1 MRMLFHSLFA
11 LMIAVM
17 SAVAGQWQTVE
28 PGRTCEF
35 TVQPI
40 AVHTTNPVPTI
51 VYLKRLAVARGG
63 TESDE
68 SILAD
73 FRAAGYLVVILDF
86 ASHTNARVPFLNR
99 DLGKLRD
106 DIRAKKFLG
115 EYKLDDAHIF
125 IVPEG
130 FRLKRDVE
138 FYRDGSRVLAMDII
152 YPSQP
157 KQAVGAL
164 IEFSCDNQN
173 RYGNGSLSACSDT
186 ILDAFAT
193 EGFAVAMADHPVAAP
208 YKGLDPMPDCGRKI
222 KAAVRTLR
230 TEGKSLGLNGRIAPV
245 GFSRGSGMALMLVTT
260 EGVGEFE
267 GFGPHTNIS
276 SAVQGAV
283 VMSGRFTYLDLL
295 PDDKMLPRYAKAWG
309 ERDTSHAV
317 WRRHGAL
324 DYLTHPTLPLFLTIN
339 CTEGPDALHQMDVLQ
354 KRLATL
360 GSPFVFKPEN
370 EPRGHKVVLD
380 SEILAALRDYLK
392 RQLDAPTATASHRYK
407 VAVSDL
413 MILKRQKLGA
423 FPLAKELGA
432 DGVEVDL
439 GSLGKRDTFENQLT
453 NAATREQFLA
463 KAKELNI
470 EIPSL
475 AMTGF
480 FAQSFAERPTV
491 PRMIQD
497 CVDTMT
503 TLNVKVAFLP
513 LGVECDLQKKPELRS
528 KVIERLK
535 LAGEIAA
542 KAGVVIGVETSLIAA
557 EEVKLLEEVGSPAI
571 KSYFNFANAVRNGRD
586 ISSELRTLGR
596 DRICQIHA
604 SNTDGVWLEH
614 DPQVD
619 LPQIKA
625 TLDEMGWSG
634 WLIIERSRD
643 AKDPTN
649 VKRNFT
655 ANVAYLK
662 RCFQTP

>member
-1 MRMLFHSLFA
+1 MSLLRLSLLLGCLSLLPAF
-11 LMIAVM
+11 
-17 SAVAGQWQTVE
+17 AGQWQSSE
-28 PGRTCEF
+28 PGRAVEF
-35 TVQPI
+35 TVQAPGGGQ
-40 AVHTTNPVPTI
+40 TNPPTV
-51 VYLKRLAVARGG
+51 VYLKRLASPRVG
-63 TESDE
+63 TESDA

-73 FRAAGYLVVILDF
+73 FRAAGYLVVELDF
-86 ASHTNARVPFLNR
+86 ANHTNARVPFLNR

-115 EYKLDDAHIF
+115 EYKLDEAHIF

-130 FRLKRDVE
+130 CRLKRDVE
-138 FYRDGSRVLAMDII
+138 FYREGERRLALELI

-157 KQAVGAL
+157 KQPVGAL

-173 RYGNGSLSACSDT
+173 RFGNASLSICSDT

-208 YKGLDPMPDCGRKI
+208 YKGLDPMPDCARKI

-230 TEGKSLGLNGRIAPV
+230 AEGAALGLSGQIAPV

-260 EGVGEFE
+260 DSMPEFE
-267 GFGPHTNIS
+267 GFGLHTNVS

-295 PDDKMLPRYAKAWG
+295 PEDNMRVRYTKAWG
-309 ERDTSHAV
+309 ERETSRAV
-317 WRRHGAL
+317 WRRQGAL
-324 DYLTHPTLPLFLTIN
+324 DYLTQPTVPLFLTIN
-339 CTEGPDALHQMDVLQ
+339 RTEGPDALHQMAVLQ

-360 GSPFVFKPEN
+360 GSPFVFKLED
-370 EPRGHKVVLD
+370 EPRGHKVPLD
-380 SEILAALRDYLK
+380 PGILMAMRDYLK
-392 RQLDAPTATASHRYK
+392 RQRAAPAVSVPHRYQ

-413 MILKRQKLGA
+413 MILQRQKPGA
-423 FPLAKELGA
+423 FQLAKELGA

-453 NAATREQFLA
+453 NATTREQFLA
-463 KAKELNI
+463 RAKEAGV

-503 TLNVKVAFLP
+503 AMNVKVAFLP
-513 LGVECDLQKKPELRS
+513 LGVACDLQQKPELRP

-535 LAGEIAA
+535 LAGQIAA
-542 KAGVVIGVETSLIAA
+542 QAGVIIGVETSLPAD

-586 ISSELRTLGR
+586 ISSELRVLGR

-625 TLDEMGWSG
+625 TLDELGWSG
-634 WLIIERSRD
+634 WLVIERSRD

-655 ANVAYLK
+655 ANTAHLK
-662 RCFQTP
+662 HIFQTP

>member
-1 MRMLFHSLFA
+1 MRRFIYLLLLLML
-11 LMIAVM
+11 AVM
-17 SAVAGQWQTVE
+17 RAVAGPWQSVE

-35 TVQPI
+35 IVLPPAAQ
-40 AVHTTNPVPTI
+40 TTNSLPTV
-51 VYLKRLAVARGG
+51 VYLKHLAAPRVG

-73 FRAAGYLVVILDF
+73 FHAAGYLVVTLDF

-115 EYKLDDAHIF
+115 EYKLDDARIF

-130 FRLKRDVE
+130 CRLKRDVE
-138 FYRDGSRVLAMDII
+138 FYVDGGRRLGLDII

-157 KQAVGAL
+157 KQPVGAL

-173 RYGNGSLSACSDT
+173 RFGNTSLSICSDT

-208 YKGLDPMPDCGRKI
+208 YKGLDPMPDCARKI

-230 TEGKSLGLNGRIAPV
+230 VEGKALGLNGQIAPI

-260 EGVGEFE
+260 EGFSEFE
-267 GFGPHTNIS
+267 GSGTHTNVS

-295 PDDKMLPRYAKAWG
+295 PEDKMLPRYAKAWG
-309 ERDTSHAV
+309 ERETSHDV

-324 DYLTHPTLPLFLTIN
+324 DYLTKPTLPLFLTIN
-339 CTEGPDALHQMDVLQ
+339 CTEGPDALHQMAVLQ

-360 GSPFVFKPEN
+360 GSPFVFKMED
-370 EPRGHKVVLD
+370 EPRGHKVTLD
-380 SEILAALRDYLK
+380 FEILMAMRDYLK
-392 RQLDAPTATASHRYK
+392 RQLDSPATSVPQRYQ

-423 FPLAKELGA
+423 FQLAKELGA
-432 DGVEVDL
+432 DGVEVDM

-453 NAATREQFLA
+453 NAATRDLFLA
-463 KAKELNI
+463 KAKEAGV
-470 EIPSL
+470 EITSL

-503 TLNVKVAFLP
+503 VMNVKVAFLP
-513 LGVECDLQKKPELRS
+513 LGVECDLQKKPELRP
-528 KVIERLK
+528 KVVERLK
-535 LAGEIAA
+535 LAGKIAA

-557 EEVKLLEEVGSPAI
+557 EEVKLLDEVGSPAI

-586 ISSELRTLGR
+586 ISSEMRTLGR
-596 DRICQIHA
+596 ERICQIHA
-604 SNTDGVWLEH
+604 SNTDGVWLQH

-619 LPQIKA
+619 LPTIKA
-625 TLDEMGWSG
+625 TLDELGWSG
-634 WLIIERSRD
+634 WLVIERSRD
-643 AKDPTN
+643 ANDPRN

-655 ANVAYLK
+655 ANTAHLK
-662 RCFQTP
+662 RVFQAR

>member
-1 MRMLFHSLFA
+1 MRSFFFSWLGL
-11 LMIAVM
+11 LVGLL
-17 SAVAGQWQTVE
+17 SAGAGQWQTAE

-35 TVQPI
+35 SVQSA
-40 AVHTTNPVPTI
+40 AVPTTNLLPTI
-51 VYLKRLAVARGG
+51 IYLKQLATVRVG

-68 SILAD
+68 SILKD
-73 FRAAGYLVVILDF
+73 FRAAGYLVVTLDF
-86 ASHTNARVPFLNR
+86 AGHPNACVPFLNR

-115 EYKLDDAHIF
+115 DYKLDDARIYL
-125 IVPEG
+125 VPEG
-130 FRLKRDVE
+130 CRLKRDVE
-138 FYRDGSRVLAMDII
+138 FYREGERRLALDII

-157 KQAVGAL
+157 KRPVGAL

-173 RYGNGSLSACSDT
+173 RFGNTSLSICSDT

-208 YKGLDPMPDCGRKI
+208 YKGIDPMPDCARKI

-230 TEGKSLGLNGRIAPV
+230 AEGQSLGLNGRIAPV

-260 EGVGEFE
+260 EGTGEFE
-267 GFGPHTNIS
+267 GFGPHTNSS

-295 PDDKMLPRYAKAWG
+295 ADDNMLARYAKAWG
-309 ERDTSHAV
+309 ERETSHAV
-317 WRRHGAL
+317 WRRQGAL
-324 DYLTHPTLPLFLTIN
+324 DYLTKPTVPLFLTIN
-339 CTEGPDALHQMDVLQ
+339 RTEGPDALHQMEVLQ
-354 KRLATL
+354 KRLAAL
-360 GSPFVFKPEN
+360 SCPFTFMREN
-370 EPRGHKVVLD
+370 EPRGHKVALD
-380 SEILAALRDYLK
+380 AEILEAMRDYLK
-392 RQLDAPTATASHRYK
+392 RQLEASPVAIPLRYR

-423 FPLAKELGA
+423 LQLAKDLGA
-432 DGVEVDL
+432 DGVEVDMGGL
-439 GSLGKRDTFENQLT
+439 KDWETFDNQLT
-453 NAATREQFLA
+453 NEAARLQFLA
-463 KAKELNI
+463 KAEELGI

-503 TLNVKVAFLP
+503 ALNVKVAFLP
-513 LGVECDLQKKPELRS
+513 LGVACDLQKRPELRPEI
-528 KVIERLK
+528 VARLK
-535 LAGEIAA
+535 MAGALAT
-542 KAGVVIGVETSLIAA
+542 KAGVVIGVETSLSAA
-557 EEVKLLEEVGSPAI
+557 EQVKLLEEIGSAGI
-571 KSYFNFANAVRNGRD
+571 KIYFNFANAVKNGRD
-586 ISSELRTLGR
+586 IADELRTLGK

-604 SNTDGVWLEH
+604 TNEDGLWLEN
-614 DPQVD
+614 DPKVD
-619 LPQIKA
+619 LPKIKQ

-634 WLIIERSRD
+634 WLVVERSRD
-643 AKDPTN
+643 ANDPKN

-655 ANVAYLK
+655 ANVACLK
-662 RCFQTP
+662 RVFQQ